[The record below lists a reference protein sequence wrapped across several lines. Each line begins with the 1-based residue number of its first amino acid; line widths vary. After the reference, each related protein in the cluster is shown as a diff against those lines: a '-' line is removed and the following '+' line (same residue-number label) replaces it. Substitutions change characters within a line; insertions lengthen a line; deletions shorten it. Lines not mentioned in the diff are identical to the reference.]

1 MILKIKKNKVD
12 FIIVLLSILLS
23 KSLYYESFG
32 ENYLLIYFL
41 FFLILIFFI
50 RKFKR
55 IQFIKLFFLIF
66 FFILIFIN
74 PGSNFRTS
82 SVFILSMINA
92 ILISEL
98 ISFKFYS
105 NKFYLIIKFLVIL
118 SFLRYLIIIF
128 NIYSPLIN
136 FESII
141 GDPFSN
147 FIFFGIPQT
156 SAFSPLTFIQLLR
169 NNGLWYEP
177 GAFQIFINLAFIF
190 GIINNKVSFKT
201 YLLFLICIISTL
213 STIGIF
219 VFLFLSIYYFNFSII
234 RLTVVSSL
242 SAILILI
249 LPFDFIDIVFSKLNF
264 DNPSTLSRTRDF
276 ELYFNLFISNPILGA
291 GFGDSP
297 LFNDLLKSSTFGTGS
312 NSFFALLSYTGI
324 TSLSLIFPLIYPY
337 YIIKFSLIRRFLLS
351 LCFFSLFF
359 TQNFLIIQIFTVLIM
374 YGVDRKNI
382 NIF

>member
-264 DNPSTLSRTRDF
+264 DNP
-276 ELYFNLFISNPILGA
+276 FNFI
-291 GFGDSP
+291 
-297 LFNDLLKSSTFGTGS
+297 
-312 NSFFALLSYTGI
+312 
-324 TSLSLIFPLIYPY
+324 
-337 YIIKFSLIRRFLLS
+337 
-351 LCFFSLFF
+351 
-359 TQNFLIIQIFTVLIM
+359 
-374 YGVDRKNI
+374 
-382 NIF
+382 